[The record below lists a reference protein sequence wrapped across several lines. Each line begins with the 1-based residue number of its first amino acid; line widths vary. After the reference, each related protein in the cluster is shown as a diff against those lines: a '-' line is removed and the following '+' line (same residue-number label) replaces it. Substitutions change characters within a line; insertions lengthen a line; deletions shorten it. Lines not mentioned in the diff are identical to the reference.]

1 MSNYDLQL
9 LQAQRGFLRYDLDGI
24 AARFHLNTDDAYL
37 YLPFL
42 GRLHRISRI
51 SALVEVQENGIW
63 QSAGF
68 HTGMTFFDLLTNPEG
83 IPVLSGQWC
92 AHASLN
98 SVCGGTLKGELSL
111 SPEIAAPFAGR
122 CARLRQVCELLGAMP
137 AEKGDYACILPLF
150 PWFSVL
156 LRFYEADEDFPAQLM
171 LLWDK
176 YTTRYLRYETTFY
189 TARAVLD
196 RLQTLLSQEKDKKSE
211 EEIV

>member
-9 LQAQRGFLRYDLDGI
+9 LQAQRGFLRYDLDEI
-24 AARFHLNTDDAYL
+24 AARFRLNTDEAFL

-42 GRLHRISRI
+42 GRPHRISRTA
-51 SALVEVQENGIW
+51 ALVEVQEGGTW
-63 QSAGF
+63 QPAGF

-98 SVCGGTLKGELSL
+98 AVRGGTLKGELSL
-111 SPEIAAPFAGR
+111 SPELAAPFAGK
-122 CARLRQVCELLGAMP
+122 CAKLRQVCESLGATP

-189 TARAVLD
+189 TAHAVLS
-196 RLQTLLSQEKDKKSE
+196 RLQALLSQDKE
-211 EEIV
+211 

>member
-9 LQAQRGFLRYDLDGI
+9 LQAQRGFLRYDLDKI
-24 AARFHLNTDDAYL
+24 ASRFRLDADKAFL

-42 GRLHRISRI
+42 GRPYRISRA
-51 SALVEVQENGIW
+51 SALVEVQEHGEWIP
-63 QSAGF
+63 AGF
-68 HTGMTFFDLLTNPEG
+68 HTGMTFFDILTNPDG

-98 SVCGGTLKGELSL
+98 AVHGGTLKGEMAI
-111 SPEIAAPFAGR
+111 SPEAALPFAGK
-122 CARLRQVCELLGAMP
+122 CAKLRQVCESLGAAP

-156 LRFYEADEDFPAQLM
+156 LRFYEADEDFPVQLI

-189 TARAVLD
+189 TTSAILN
-196 RLQTLLSQEKDKKSE
+196 RLQSMINALPANQN
-211 EEIV
+211 

>member
-9 LQAQRGFLRYDLDGI
+9 LQAQHGFLRYDLEEI
-24 AARFHLNTDDAYL
+24 AARFRLDKDEAYL

-51 SALVEVQENGIW
+51 SALVEVQEKGAW

-98 SVCGGTLKGELSL
+98 SVRGGTLKGELAL
-111 SPEIAAPFAGR
+111 SPEVAAPFAGKSEK
-122 CARLRQVCELLGAMP
+122 LRQVCESLGATP

-189 TARAVLD
+189 TAHAVLN
-196 RLQTLLSQEKDKKSE
+196 RLQTLLSQEKNKESE

>member
-9 LQAQRGFLRYDLDGI
+9 LQAQRGFLRYDMDEI
-24 AARFHLNTDDAYL
+24 AARFRLNADDAYL

-42 GRLHRISRI
+42 DRLHRISRI
-51 SALVEVQENGIW
+51 SALVEVQENGTW
-63 QSAGF
+63 QPAGF
-68 HTGMTFFDLLTNPEG
+68 HAGMTFFDMLTNPDG

-98 SVCGGTLKGELSL
+98 SVQGGTLKGELAL
-111 SPEIAAPFAGR
+111 SPEVAAPFAGK
-122 CARLRQVCELLGAMP
+122 CAKLRKVCEYLGANP

-189 TARAVLD
+189 TAHAVFD
-196 RLQTLLSQEKDKKSE
+196 RLEALIQG
-211 EEIV
+211 V

>member
-9 LQAQRGFLRYDLDGI
+9 LQAQRGFLRYDMDEI
-24 AARFHLNTDDAYL
+24 AARFRLNADDAYL

-51 SALVEVQENGIW
+51 SALVEVQENGTW
-63 QSAGF
+63 QPAGF
-68 HTGMTFFDLLTNPEG
+68 HAGMTFFDMLTNPDG

-98 SVCGGTLKGELSL
+98 SVRGGTLKGELAL
-111 SPEIAAPFAGR
+111 SPAVAAPFAGK
-122 CARLRQVCELLGAMP
+122 CAKLRKVCESLGANP

-189 TARAVLD
+189 TAHAVFD
-196 RLQTLLSQEKDKKSE
+196 RLEALIQG
-211 EEIV
+211 V

>member
-9 LQAQRGFLRYDLDGI
+9 LQAQRGFLRYDMDEI
-24 AARFHLNTDDAYL
+24 AARFRLDADEAFL

-42 GRLHRISRI
+42 GRPHRISRI
-51 SALVEVQENGIW
+51 SALVEVQEKGTW

-68 HTGMTFFDLLTNPEG
+68 HTGMTFFDLLTNPDG
-83 IPVLSGQWC
+83 IPILSGQWC

-98 SVCGGTLKGELSL
+98 SVRCGTLKGELAL
-111 SPEIAAPFAGR
+111 SPELAAPFAGK
-122 CARLRQVCELLGAMP
+122 CEKLRQVCESLGATP

-176 YTTRYLRYETTFY
+176 YTTRCLRYETTFY
-189 TARAVLD
+189 TAHAVFE
-196 RLQTLLSQEKDKKSE
+196 RLQALLSQTE
-211 EEIV
+211 E

>member
-9 LQAQRGFLRYDLDGI
+9 LQAQRGFLRYDMDEI
-24 AARFHLNTDDAYL
+24 AARFRLDADEAFL

-51 SALVEVQENGIW
+51 SALVEVQENGTW

-68 HTGMTFFDLLTNPEG
+68 HTGMTFFDLLTNPDG
-83 IPVLSGQWC
+83 IPILSGQWC

-98 SVCGGTLKGELSL
+98 SVRGGTLKGALAL
-111 SPEIAAPFAGR
+111 SPELAAPFAGK
-122 CARLRQVCELLGAMP
+122 CKRLRQVCESLGATP

-176 YTTRYLRYETTFY
+176 YTTRCLRYETTFY
-189 TARAVLD
+189 TAHAVFE
-196 RLQTLLSQEKDKKSE
+196 RLQALLSQTE
-211 EEIV
+211 E

>member
-9 LQAQRGFLRYDLDGI
+9 LQAQRGFLRYDLDEI
-24 AARFHLNTDDAYL
+24 AARFRLDADEAFL

-51 SALVEVQENGIW
+51 SALVEVQEKGTW

-68 HTGMTFFDLLTNPEG
+68 HTGMTFFDLLTNPDG
-83 IPVLSGQWC
+83 IPILSGQWC

-98 SVCGGTLKGELSL
+98 SVQGGTLKGELAL
-111 SPEIAAPFAGR
+111 SPELAAPFAGK
-122 CARLRQVCELLGAMP
+122 CTKLRQVCESLGATP

-189 TARAVLD
+189 TAHAVLD
-196 RLQTLLSQEKDKKSE
+196 RLQALLSQDKK
-211 EEIV
+211 